1 MTETTARL
9 VFAAIWLPFA
19 AMRIRY
25 HRGSGA
31 KPKALTTPEEGRLF
45 GWLRWTLALPWFL
58 TLLLWLVWP
67 APLRFAGFALPDA
80 LRWLGAALFAAGALL
95 VFWTNRTLGSNFSS
109 TLILRDGHQLIQ
121 HGPYRHVRHPMYTSF
136 LVMLAGL
143 LLLAANWIVGGA
155 PILFILLLM
164 AMRTPR
170 EERMLLGRFGDEY
183 RRYMER
189 TGRYLPR
196 LRRRRAA
203 S

>member
-1 MTETTARL
+1 MTETTARI
-9 VFAAIWLPFA
+9 VFAMVWIPFA
-19 AMRIRY
+19 AMRIHY

-31 KPKALTTPEEGRLF
+31 KPKGLTTPEEGALF

-58 TLLLWLVWP
+58 TLLLWLIWP
-67 APLRFAGFALPDA
+67 PPLRWAGFALPTG
-80 LRWLGAALFAAGALL
+80 LRWLGAVLFAAGALL
-95 VFWTNRTLGSNFSS
+95 VIWMNRSLGPNFSS

-143 LLLAANWIVGGA
+143 LLLSANWVVGGL
-155 PILFILLLM
+155 PLLFVVLLM
-164 AMRTPR
+164 VVRTPR
-170 EERMLLGRFGDEY
+170 EERMLLERFGDDY
-183 RRYMER
+183 RRYMAR

-196 LRRRRAA
+196 LHTGRAA